1 MIFIIAA
8 GARRMAEQTQKRMKV
23 ASARCCYRA
32 TRDIPSRYRKAHT
45 RSRNIRLSR
54 AYHSCAFSH
63 YICLNV
69 NFTERERERKPNI
82 YRDYSNYSPRCSRCS
97 SCIGH
102 FIKICTRG
110 EESRAA
116 RRSELKIHWKA
127 KSPMTISE
135 PWKKWNANG
144 SRADIM

>member
-1 MIFIIAA
+1 
-8 GARRMAEQTQKRMKV
+8 MAEQAQKRMKV

-82 YRDYSNYSPRCSRCS
+82 YRDYSNYLPRCSRRS
-97 SCIGH
+97 SYNGH
-102 FIKICTRG
+102 FSSFHKNLYSRRRIESSAQIGIENSLESQKSDDNLG
-110 EESRAA
+110 AVEEVECKWLTGRHNVVST
-116 RRSELKIHWKA
+116 E
-127 KSPMTISE
+127 SP
-135 PWKKWNANG
+135 
-144 SRADIM
+144 